1 MSRSWNG
8 EDFVEEL
15 SQQLGDI
22 SDSFKTRVLGW
33 TNDVIFDI
41 CSRHDWGHKLVK
53 GKKYL
58 TSEDEIQSLEVAAPS
73 APDVELLADGELTAG
88 TSVSVVVTYVQDNGV
103 ESKAGTESEALAI
116 TETDKTIKLTNIPT
130 SNESLV
136 TKRRIYLAIDGEYP
150 VFHSEIS
157 DNITTTLEISTLPDS
172 EIGPPDYD
180 SIRKIDGSPYF
191 EDSPSNRLK
200 FKPMDQLRTLAQ
212 GKWSV
217 GSPQYFC
224 NVADNSIALYP
235 APSNETE
242 VCFNYYRN
250 PFALYATKDSQPDI
264 PVNLKPVLKAGVVA
278 LGYEYRDRD
287 GQEGKRGNYEA
298 LLVDAINRLGA
309 SANVEYSVRDVYG
322 NSDGFEV
329 G

>member
-15 SQQLGDI
+15 SQLLGDT
-22 SDSFKTRVLGW
+22 SDSFKSRVLGW

-58 TSEDEIQSLEVAAPS
+58 TSEDEIQSLEVAPAI
-73 APDVELLADGELTAG
+73 APDVELLSGGELTAG
-88 TSVSVVVTYVQDNGV
+88 TTVSVLITYVQDNGV
-103 ESKAGTESEALAI
+103 ESKAGEASEALLI
-116 TETDKTIKLTNIPT
+116 TEVNKTIKLTNIPT

-136 TKRRIYLAIDGEYP
+136 TKRKVYLVIDDEDA
-150 VFHSEIS
+150 VFHSEID
-157 DNITTTLEISTLPDS
+157 DNITTTLTISTLPDS
-172 EIGPPDYD
+172 ELEPLDYD
-180 SIRKIDGSPYF
+180 AIRKLDGSPYF
-191 EDSPSNRLK
+191 EDSPANRLV
-200 FKPMDQLRTLAQ
+200 FKPMDQLRLLAQ
-212 GKWSV
+212 GKWSI

-224 NVADNSIALYP
+224 NVAENSIALYP
-235 APSNETE
+235 APSTELE

-250 PFALYATKDSQPDI
+250 PFTLYNSKDSHPDL
-264 PVNLKPVLKAGVVA
+264 PVNFKPVLKAGVIA

-287 GQEGKRGNYEA
+287 GQEGKRGNYEG
-298 LLVDAINRLGA
+298 LLVDAINRFGA